1 MEQVGDRVVVT
12 RGELAAMLAAALDRP
27 SEAADALA
35 FVDSAMALQNDAGR
49 PVYVLAVSDDVS
61 ADDVRYIR
69 DGMAAAGLAALLVPR
84 GALSYVAELTPG
96 SAGNTGR
103 NMRERYGL

>member
-1 MEQVGDRVVVT
+1 
-12 RGELAAMLAAALDRP
+12 MLAASLERP

-61 ADDVRYIR
+61 AEDVRYLR
-69 DGMAAAGLAALLVPR
+69 DGMAAAGLAALLVPKV
-84 GALSYVAELTPG
+84 ALSYVAELTPA
-96 SAGNTGR
+96 SAGNAGR
-103 NMRERYGL
+103 NIRERHGL